1 MTTDEA
7 RAQLALNNQFATKVA
22 AVQSA
27 IRYGVHPNIVAALVA
42 WSDLQSFVAA
52 NPTYDAT
59 MTLIMGAAA
68 DSVDALIAGMQA
80 LQAGIEAAERA
91 QPGTFGI
98 DLPVEEQP
106 E

>member
-7 RAQLALNNQFATKVA
+7 RAALALNNQFGARVA
-22 AVQSA
+22 RVQSS
-27 IRYGVHPNIVAALVA
+27 IRHGVHPNIAATLA
-42 WSDLQSFVAA
+42 SWADLQLFVAD
-52 NPTYDAT
+52 NPAYAAT
-59 MTLIMGAAA
+59 LTAIMGAAA
-68 DSVDALIAGMQA
+68 DSVDALITGMQA

-98 DLPVEEQP
+98 ELPDEEP